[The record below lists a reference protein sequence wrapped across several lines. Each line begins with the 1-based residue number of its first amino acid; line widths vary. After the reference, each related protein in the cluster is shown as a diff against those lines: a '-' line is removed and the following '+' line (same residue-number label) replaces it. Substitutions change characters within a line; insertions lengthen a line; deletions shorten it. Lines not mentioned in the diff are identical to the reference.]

1 MNQLDRKKWMQ
12 LHQIAKDL
20 FERHDPMIE
29 RLGIIS
35 VILPAQN
42 EPHYVLFLEDN
53 LLVFPGEGALS
64 LLFMLSEKEQMPSV
78 QRLRYQHHLAAYR
91 GSQDDVSVEGLAL
104 LNELNLPVSGEVI
117 FFESSIPNLLPDILS
132 ISEVKTM
139 TDVLKQCVKLL
150 DEVKDSDILSTM
162 NEDMTLVRSFDFDSG
177 TWINSVKMLE
187 VADQRVV
194 KPKVK
199 EEFLEKLRQ
208 APANEDV
215 LEVDVVYTPIMA
227 EGKEGHRQAV
237 VRILLIANQTTR
249 SIPYQKLITL
259 KDEPMDHFVSA
270 IVNHTLEAGT
280 AKKWLVRD
288 EIMAEIVSM
297 VAAHAQV
304 EVEISQQLPII
315 DQYVEELIKN
325 I

>member
-1 MNQLDRKKWMQ
+1 MNQLDRKKWLQ

-20 FERHDPMIE
+20 LQRHDPMIE
-29 RLGIIS
+29 RLGIMSIL
-35 VILPAQN
+35 LPAQN

-53 LLVFPGEGALS
+53 LLVFPGEDALS

-91 GSQDDVSVEGLAL
+91 GSKEDVSEEGLAL
-104 LNELNLPVSGEVI
+104 LKELELPIDREVI

-139 TDVLKQCVKLL
+139 TDVLKQCAKLL
-150 DEVKDSDILSTM
+150 DEVKDSDLLSTL

-177 TWINSVKMLE
+177 TWINSMKMLE
-187 VADQRVV
+187 VADQRVI

-199 EEFLEKLRQ
+199 EEFLQRLQQ
-208 APANEDV
+208 APRSDDV
-215 LEVDVVYTPIMA
+215 LEIDVAYTPIMA

-237 VRILLIANQTTR
+237 VRILLIANQSTK

-259 KDEPMDHFVSA
+259 KDEPMDYLVSA
-270 IVNHTLEAGT
+270 IVNHTLETKA
-280 AKKWLVRD
+280 AKKWVVRD
-288 EIMAEIVSM
+288 ELMAEVVSM
-297 VAAHAQV
+297 VAAYANVPV
-304 EVEISQQLPII
+304 EVSQQLDII